1 MVPGSQHARSTGPAL
16 IRSLARLTALE
27 GPASRPA
34 LAERLSQWLRWTDA
48 VSLSAAL
55 NASPTAAS
63 APPPTSDKAGA
74 AERELARGRG
84 VLAKAIVEDQLLT
97 PNVLGGDPRA
107 PAAAAGAPAEFTP
120 YRLRYLA
127 RQQAMEAG
135 IATLR
140 ESVRA
145 TLAAASPAQA
155 RLAALDAVMEEAL
168 YPHERSLLSSVPAL
182 LQGRFEALREAGSR
196 SAVPGQAPETAHAN
210 AAARETPGGWLEVFC
225 KDMQGVLLAEL
236 ELRLQPVEALL
247 AALRTSPPTLH
258 G

>member
-16 IRSLARLTALE
+16 IRSLARLTELE

-55 NASPTAAS
+55 NASPATPSDPDAS
-63 APPPTSDKAGA
+63 AGA
-74 AERELARGRG
+74 DAARREFARARG
-84 VLAKAIVEDQLLT
+84 VLAKAIVEDDLLA
-97 PNVLGGDPRA
+97 PDVLGRDPRTAA
-107 PAAAAGAPAEFTP
+107 PAAGTRAEFAP

-145 TLAAASPAQA
+145 RLAAASPELA

-168 YPHERSLLSSVPAL
+168 FPHERSLLASVPAL
-182 LQGRFEALREAGSR
+182 LQGRFEALRDAAV
-196 SAVPGQAPETAHAN
+196 SAPDVAPVRDGPGFERPGRC
-210 AAARETPGGWLEVFC
+210 AREGWLDVFC
-225 KDMQGVLLAEL
+225 KDLQGVLLAEL

-247 AALRTSPPTLH
+247 AALHTSPPTFH